1 MILLLLFSLVLLSFL
16 PLLFPLPSSRG
27 IRRSSSVRRGCCHDF
42 GYVRLGNVERVRV
55 RFGNVEFGDVALG
68 NVELFGSVV
77 CGMSVVEL
85 L

>member
-1 MILLLLFSLVLLSFL
+1 M
-16 PLLFPLPSSRG
+16 
-27 IRRSSSVRRGCCHDF
+27 
-42 GYVRLGNVERVRV
+42 RLGNVEHV
-55 RFGNVEFGDVALG
+55 RFGNVEFGSVTYVRLG

>member
-42 GYVRLGNVERVRV
+42 GYVRLGNVEHV
-55 RFGNVEFGDVALG
+55 RFGNVEFGDVPLG
-68 NVELFGSVV
+68 NVELFGSIV
-77 CGMSVVEL
+77 CGMSV
-85 L
+85 

>member
-1 MILLLLFSLVLLSFL
+1 MQLS
-16 PLLFPLPSSRG
+16 
-27 IRRSSSVRRGCCHDF
+27 
-42 GYVRLGNVERVRV
+42 NVEHV
-55 RFGNVEFGDVALG
+55 RFGNVEFGSVTYVRLG

>member
-1 MILLLLFSLVLLSFL
+1 M
-16 PLLFPLPSSRG
+16 
-27 IRRSSSVRRGCCHDF
+27 RRGCCHDF
-42 GYVRLGNVERVRV
+42 GYVRLGNVEHV
-55 RFGNVEFGDVALG
+55 RFGNIELGDVALG

>member
-1 MILLLLFSLVLLSFL
+1 MCCVLLY
-16 PLLFPLPSSRG
+16 
-27 IRRSSSVRRGCCHDF
+27 SVCWGLWYCVVFVVLCFCHDF
-42 GYVRLGNVERVRV
+42 GYVRLGNVELVRV
-55 RFGNVEFGDVALG
+55 RFGNVEFGDVALD